1 MTKIVTLYFI
11 LLSFCLNAQVNN
23 LDVKALQ
30 DEISKYEKSGNI
42 NSIDYSNL
50 LNKLAAKYY
59 KQGKYSEAEPLFI
72 KSLDIIKVVLGEKH
86 QQYATILNC
95 LASVYDDEGKYSE
108 AEPLLLKAIE
118 IRKEILGEKDSY
130 YIKSLNDLAAL
141 YDSQGVYSK
150 AEQIYIKVLDL
161 TKKTVGV
168 NDPNYATSLNNL
180 GNLYFEQSKYKEAE
194 PLVLKSLE
202 IRKKILGEK
211 DPEYATSLNN
221 LAALYSV
228 QGKYSEAE
236 PLFLNSLKIIKEV
249 LGEKHPDYS
258 TSLYTLAQ
266 LYELQGKYSEAE
278 TLFLEAIDIQKLTL
292 GENNPDYANSLHSLG
307 ELYIEQGKY
316 KEAEPLLLKSLGIR
330 RVILGEKHLDYVDS
344 INILAMLYQNQ
355 GRYFEAEPLFI
366 KSLEIRKEIL
376 GNKNIDYATSLINLA
391 NLYSDEGKYLKAEP
405 LFLIGTEIIEENLG
419 ENHPNYATCLS
430 HLAGLYQDQGK
441 YSEAELLYLKILK
454 IRKKNLGEK
463 HPDYAATLNGLAI
476 LYDQQGKYSE
486 AEFLYLKANEIR
498 KEILGE
504 KHPNYSNSLNN
515 LAVLYDHQGKYAEA
529 EILYLKAKEIRREI
543 LGEKHPDYAISLNCL
558 ASLYEEQ
565 ERHSEAEPLFLE
577 ALDIQK
583 EILGEKHPDYATSMI
598 NLASLYENQKKYLKA
613 EPLYLKAL
621 EIKKEIFGEIH
632 PNYIS
637 LLYDLANYYR
647 VVNLNNKSSFYIENF
662 LEKNKIRILEDLYG
676 FTEKE
681 LFNYLKIKNNYFI
694 FPLSFLN
701 DFPNKNSGITNSC
714 YSNEL
719 LIKNISIRNQERI
732 KKSIENTDNKSLRN
746 KYQKFISNKKQIAKL
761 HELPLKKQS
770 SDLNLLII
778 ETEQIEKELTLESNT
793 FSDYKKGMSIS
804 LNEIKNKLKKN
815 EVSIDIIAYRYWN
828 KKWND
833 SIVYSAFILKK
844 DYVVPKFISLF
855 EQNQLDFLLS
865 RNKTHQ
871 DSIRINQQY
880 LDKAISDLFLNPL
893 KKEIEGVTTIYL
905 SPIGLGHQIDFAALP
920 ITVNQTFGE
929 KYKLHILNSP
939 AELVDYKVT
948 TLDKKSNIEFLLYGG
963 IDYNKSTSKVN
974 LDNNKEVVA
983 NSDDNLELRAGSG
996 ISGFDYIDGTNKE
1009 VNQIRLKGNQNGFT
1023 TTIFKESE
1031 ASKESILKL
1040 DGRTTPFVLHLAT
1053 HGFFFADPLQE
1064 LPNDNKS
1071 IEGKSKIYK
1080 ASDDPMLRSGL
1091 VFAGANN
1098 YWNKTNDD
1106 TTFDNGILTA
1116 SEISNLDLSACQLVA
1131 LSACETGLGEVKGSE
1146 GVFGL
1151 QRAFKMAGVKNI
1163 IMSLWKV
1170 PDTQTAELFDI
1181 FYSECFAGKTIH
1193 EAFQS
1198 AQTKMKAKY
1207 SPYYW
1212 AGFVLLE

>member
-1 MTKIVTLYFI
+1 MTKIVTLFFI
-11 LLSFCLNAQVNN
+11 LLSFCLTAQVNN

-30 DEISKYEKSGNI
+30 DEMSKYEKSENI

-50 LNKLAAKYY
+50 LSALGAKYY
-59 KQGKYSEAEPLFI
+59 KLGRYLEAEPLFV
-72 KSLDIIKVVLGEKH
+72 KSLDIIKVVLGEKN
-86 QQYATILNC
+86 QQYVIILNC
-95 LASVYDDEGKYSE
+95 LATIYDNIGKYSE
-108 AEPLLLKAIE
+108 VEPLLLKAID
-118 IRKEILGEKDSY
+118 IGKEILGEKDPY
-130 YIKSLNDLAAL
+130 YIKSINDLAGL
-141 YDSQGVYSK
+141 YVSQGEYSK
-150 AEQIYIKVLDL
+150 AEKIYLEILNL
-161 TKKTVGV
+161 TKKTLGE
-168 NDPNYATSLNNL
+168 NDTNYATILNNL
-180 GNLYFEQSKYKEAE
+180 ANIYFEQKKYKEAE
-194 PLVLKSLE
+194 PLVLKTLE
-202 IRKKILGEK
+202 IRKIKLGEK

-221 LAALYSV
+221 LAAIYSV

-236 PLFLNSLKIIKEV
+236 PLFLSSLKIIKEV
-249 LGEKHPDYS
+249 LGVKHPDYA

-266 LYELQGKYSEAE
+266 LYELQGKFADAE
-278 TLFLEAIDIQKLTL
+278 TLYLEAIDIQKLVL
-292 GENNPDYANSLHSLG
+292 GENNLDYAGTLLRLG
-307 ELYIEQGKY
+307 SVYQEQGNYEK
-316 KEAEPLLLKSLGIR
+316 AENFLLISIGITR
-330 RVILGEKHLDYVDS
+330 ENLGEKHLDYAES
-344 INILAMLYQNQ
+344 INVLAILYQNQ
-355 GRYFEAEPLFI
+355 GRYFEAEALFI

-376 GNKNIDYATSLINLA
+376 GDKNISYATSLTNLA
-391 NLYSDEGKYLKAEP
+391 YLYSDEGKYLKAEP
-405 LFLIGTEIIEENLG
+405 FFYKAIEIIKENLG
-419 ENHPNYATCLS
+419 ENHPSYATCLAHVAS
-430 HLAGLYQDQGK
+430 LYINQGK

-454 IRKKNLGEK
+454 IRKEILGEK
-463 HPDYAATLNGLAI
+463 HPDYSATLNGLAT
-476 LYDQQGKYSE
+476 LYYKQGKYSE
-486 AEFLYLKANEIR
+486 AEFLHLKAKEIR
-498 KEILGE
+498 REILGE
-504 KHPNYSNSLNN
+504 MHPNYANTLNN
-515 LAVLYDHQGKYAEA
+515 LALLYADQGKYNEA
-529 EILYLKAKEIRREI
+529 EILYLKSKEIRREI

-565 ERHSEAEPLFLE
+565 ERYSEAEPFFLA

-583 EILGEKHPDYATSMI
+583 EILGEKHPDYAKSMN

-621 EIKKEIFGEIH
+621 EITKEILGEIH
-632 PNYIS
+632 PDYIS
-637 LLYDLANYYR
+637 LLYNLADYYR
-647 VVNLNNKSSFYIENF
+647 VVNLNNKSSIYIENF
-662 LEKNKIRILEDLYG
+662 LEKNKIRFLEDLYG

-701 DFPNKNSGITNSC
+701 DFPNKNSRITNSC

-770 SDLNLLII
+770 SDLNVLII
-778 ETEQIEKELTLESNT
+778 ETEQIENELMLESNT

-833 SIVYSAFILKK
+833 SIVYSAFIVKK
-844 DYVVPKFISLF
+844 DYVVPKFIPLF

-865 RNKTHQ
+865 KNKTHL

-920 ITVNQTFGE
+920 ITAYQTLGE
-929 KYKLHILNSP
+929 KYNLHILSSP
-939 AELVDYKVT
+939 AEFVDYKVSS
-948 TLDKKSNIEFLLYGG
+948 LDKKSNIELLLYGG
-963 IDYNKSTSKVN
+963 IDYNKSNPKTEISN
-974 LDNNKEVVA
+974 EIIEPSNDIA
-983 NSDDNLELRAGSG
+983 ALRSQSG
-996 ISGFDYIDGTNKE
+996 ISGFDYLNGTNNE
-1009 VNQIRLKGNQNGFT
+1009 INQIQSKGSLNGFT
-1023 TTIFKESE
+1023 TTVYKESE
-1031 ASKESILKL
+1031 ATEESIKQL
-1040 DGRTTPFVLHLAT
+1040 DGRTTPYVLHLAT
-1053 HGFFFADPLQE
+1053 HGFFFPDPKQE
-1064 LPNDNKS
+1064 IPDN
-1071 IEGKSKIYK
+1071 IFAEQGKSKIYK
-1080 ASDDPMLRSGL
+1080 ASDDPMMRSGL
-1091 VFAGANN
+1091 LCAGANN
-1098 YWNKTNDD
+1098 YWGKSTGN
-1106 TTFDNGILTA
+1106 TTTEDGILTA
-1116 SEISNLDLSACQLVA
+1116 SEISNLDLSACQLVV

-1170 PDTQTAELFDI
+1170 PDAQTAELFDI
-1181 FYSECFAGKTIH
+1181 FYSECFAGKSIH

-1198 AQTKMKAKY
+1198 AQSQMKAKY